1 MSSNRRRAYLK
12 KSGNEIHRLKNRISH
27 LETSLRL
34 ADALI
39 EHYKALVASMTKEG
53 EGE

>member
-12 KSGNEIHRLKNRISH
+12 KSGNEIQNLKNRISH

-39 EHYKALVASMTKEG
+39 EHYKALVASLKQEG
-53 EGE
+53 EGQ